1 MKNILKVRL
10 LLVQPTALG
19 PNLLCILA
27 IVFLSATVTKATVNK
42 TGTVTSK
49 TSVIEIIVGVYNMFK
64 IKGEKLY
71 TSYKNINIYNYNC
84 CFILSI
90 NL

>member
-42 TGTVTSK
+42 TGIVTAK
-49 TSVIEIIVGVYNMFK
+49 TSRTEIIVGKYNIVNKNK
-64 IKGEKLY
+64 IILKLH
-71 TSYKNINIYNYNC
+71 
-84 CFILSI
+84 L
-90 NL
+90 